1 MTKLYD
7 FKVINIKKEPA
18 LLDLISNFSSCQT
31 NEEVIE
37 LIINDDEELVKVLI
51 QAYKENKEK
60 YLEITKKLRDGNFA
74 INY

>member
-1 MTKLYD
+1 VTKLYIK
-7 FKVINIKKEPA
+7 KVINIKKEPA
-18 LLDLISNFSSCQT
+18 LLDLIIKYSSCQT